1 MRFSEPQAIFL
12 YEGFKY
18 YPLWKVHFQLSC
30 TFLFFFIQSVNCSK
44 NFFSHFVSLYELSL
58 WIIKISRGC
67 PEAKVLIYI
76 WDLAVLLFWGFICTV
91 CTISDFFLVCKLH
104 KSVNYTSHFGSVKVH
119 RRCLYWNVFSTD
131 INRKFIFNFLNY
143 FYKSVNSTVFFWHA
157 QKMRQG
163 VTFED
168 FWHCHLLIVQFQF
181 SSTFI
186 TLFRLVSELLTG
198 PFFIHFLSV
207 IKLYELSLWFQR
219 CPEA

>member
-104 KSVNYTSHFGSVKVH
+104 KSVNYTSHFGSLKVH

-131 INRKFIFNFLNY
+131 INRKFIFNCFLLFKLFLQVGKFHSFFLTCSENEARCYIWGLLALSFIDSSIPIFQY
-143 FYKSVNSTVFFWHA
+143 FYNF
-157 QKMRQG
+157 
-163 VTFED
+163 
-168 FWHCHLLIVQFQF
+168 I
-181 SSTFI
+181 SSGLWI
-186 TLFRLVSELLTG
+186 AHRSLFYSLFVS
-198 PFFIHFLSV
+198 H
-207 IKLYELSLWFQR
+207 
-219 CPEA
+219 